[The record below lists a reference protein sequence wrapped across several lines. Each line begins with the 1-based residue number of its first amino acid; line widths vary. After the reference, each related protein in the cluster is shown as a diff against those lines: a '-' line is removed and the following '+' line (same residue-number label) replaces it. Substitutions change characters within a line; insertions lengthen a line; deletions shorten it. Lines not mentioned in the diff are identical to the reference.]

1 MALHDVSIQSRLRI
15 ANKNQHVFVAG
26 LVAGFV
32 GSVIDSTLGA
42 TVQFTGFNRKTGKIT
57 SKVGSDVVHISGIPL
72 LTNNGVNLVS
82 ATTCSVLCGIVALRL
97 F

>member
-1 MALHDVSIQSRLRI
+1 MTELTACCS
-15 ANKNQHVFVAG
+15 G
-26 LVAGFV
+26 LVAGLV

-42 TVQFTGFNRKTGKIT
+42 SIQFTGFNRTTGKIT
-57 SKVGSDVVHISGIPL
+57 SSVGSDVVHISGYPL

-82 ATTCSVLCGIVALRL
+82 ATTCSVLCAYAALRI